1 MGVLG
6 VDLSVPG
13 RSEMHMRRSEK
24 WAAEDDDVLS
34 LTVAEM
40 DFPIAA
46 PIRKAVQEAVAR
58 SDLGYA
64 TAATPR
70 LLAALTGFAERRLR
84 WAIDS
89 EQVTVVPDVMA
100 GLVEF
105 CRLLVEPGSA
115 VAFASPAY
123 PPFFVELRAARR
135 RLISVDLDSAGRIDL
150 ESLDRALAQGARVL
164 VLANPHNPTGRVLP
178 RAELQ
183 EIADRCASAHA
194 WVLAD
199 EIHAPLVLPGAAHTP
214 WLEVSDTA
222 RGCGIAFTSASKA
235 FNLAALK
242 MAFAVTAGG
251 AARDVLARLA
261 PQEDHASVLGAIA
274 AEVAFREGDQWLDA
288 VIEQLDR
295 NRAQLT
301 DDLAERLPEVRW
313 TPPQA
318 TYLAWLD
325 CRGLSLGDEP
335 AGAFLRQGRVALSRG
350 LDYGPEG
357 AGHVRLNFAT
367 STEHLSE
374 AVLRMIATVSRSA

>member
-1 MGVLG
+1 MNDSA

-13 RSEMHMRRSEK
+13 LSRMHARRSEK
-24 WAAEDDDVLS
+24 WAVEDDDVLS

-46 PIRKAVQEAVAR
+46 PIRKALHDAVAR
-58 SDLGYA
+58 SDFGYA
-64 TAATPR
+64 TPPTPG

-84 WAIDS
+84 WTIDP
-89 EQVTVVPDVMA
+89 EQVAVVPDVMV
-100 GLVEF
+100 GLIEL
-105 CRLLVEPGSA
+105 CRLLVEPGAA

-123 PPFFVELRAARR
+123 PPFFVELREAQR
-135 RLISVDLDSAGRIDL
+135 RLTTVALDSAGGIDL
-150 ESLDRALAQGARVL
+150 GALDRALAQGTRVL
-164 VLANPHNPTGRVLP
+164 VLANPHNPTGRVLS

-183 EIADRCASAHA
+183 AIADRCASAQV

-199 EIHAPLVLPGAAHTP
+199 EIHAPLALPGATHTP
-214 WLEVSDTA
+214 WLEVSDTS
-222 RGCGIAFTSASKA
+222 RDCGIAFTSASKA

-242 MAFAVTAGG
+242 MAFAITAGG
-251 AARDVLARLA
+251 ASRDVLWRLG
-261 PQEDHASVLGAIA
+261 PQNDHASVLGSIA

-288 VIEQLDR
+288 VVAQLDR
-295 NRAQLT
+295 NPTQLAG
-301 DDLAERLPEVRW
+301 DLANRLPNIRW

-325 CRGLSLGDEP
+325 CQRLGLGDEP
-335 AGAFLRQGRVALSRG
+335 AAAFLRRGRVALGRG

-367 STEHLSE
+367 SPAHLSE
-374 AVLRMIATVSRSA
+374 AVRRMAATVSRSA